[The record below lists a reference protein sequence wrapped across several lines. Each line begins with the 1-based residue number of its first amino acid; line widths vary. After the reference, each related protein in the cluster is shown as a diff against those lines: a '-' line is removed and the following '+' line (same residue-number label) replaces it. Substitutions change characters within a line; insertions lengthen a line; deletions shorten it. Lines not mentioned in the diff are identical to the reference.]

1 LKRGRQ
7 LALNRTYQGLAIL
20 TDLICLAAA
29 FIPAT
34 LLRFGRLDAYPL
46 TTYVGTWAFYALWL
60 FMLSIVE
67 NLYSFRTSM
76 NRTMYS
82 YRMIRLVLVT
92 TAAYALTVF
101 LLKNTRG
108 IFFDSRIVIV
118 LHMFEWAILGITA
131 RMIILPWACGY
142 WYRLFKS
149 CGSCALVV
157 GNPSEADKISALI
170 RKAPVY
176 RQTSSVTTVAGDLPD
191 APEEIY
197 DLCVKLSR
205 EKNCDQVF
213 ILFGNHDLNCVA
225 ETSIL
230 LHDAGIPFVIFS
242 EHILNLGYFDP
253 WLSLEDY
260 GAVSFLKQARTTKND
275 LAARIMDI
283 LIGSVAIMAVSPLLI
298 VVALLIRLSSKGP
311 VFFRQ
316 TRVGLG
322 SRHFSFL
329 KFRSMTHDST
339 GTNSTDHR
347 KYFAEY
353 AMGRSSGEPD
363 RYKLNQKS
371 RITTVGRLI
380 RKTSIDEL
388 PQLFNVIRGE
398 MTLVGPRPCIPYE
411 LEFYKN
417 WQNRRF
423 TVKPGLTG
431 IWQVYGRSRL
441 PFDHAQFLDFL
452 YTIDMSYSLDF
463 RLVMKTVPV
472 ILMGKGGV

>member
-7 LALNRTYQGLAIL
+7 LALNRSYQGLAIL
-20 TDLICLAAA
+20 TDMVCLAAA

-34 LLRFGRLDAYPL
+34 LLRFGRLDAYPV
-46 TTYVGTWAFYALWL
+46 TTYIGTWAFYALWL

-82 YRMIRLVLVT
+82 YRMIRLVLVS

-101 LLKNTRG
+101 LIKHTRG

-118 LHMFEWAILGITA
+118 LHMFLWAIFGITA
-131 RMIILPWACGY
+131 RMIILPWVYGY
-142 WYRLFKS
+142 WHRLRNA

-157 GNPSEADKISALI
+157 GNPSEAEKISALI

-176 RQTSSVTTVAGDLPD
+176 RKTHSVTTVAMDLPE
-191 APEEIY
+191 APTDIY
-197 DLCVKLSR
+197 SLCVTLSR
-205 EKNCDQVF
+205 EKTCDQVF

-230 LHDAGIPFVIFS
+230 LHDAGIPFVIYS

-275 LAARIMDI
+275 LAARVMDI
-283 LIGSVAIMAVSPLLI
+283 LIGSVAIITISPLLLL
-298 VVALLIRLSSKGP
+298 VALLVSLSSRGP
-311 VFFRQ
+311 VFFSQ

-322 SRHFSFL
+322 ARHFSFL
-329 KFRSMTHDST
+329 KFRSMTHDSS
-339 GTNSTDHR
+339 GANSSDHR

-353 AMGRSSGEPD
+353 ARGQSSGEPD
-363 RYKLNQKS
+363 KFKLNQKG

>member
-1 LKRGRQ
+1 MKRGRQ

-20 TDLICLAAA
+20 TDMICLAAA

-46 TTYVGTWAFYALWL
+46 TTYLGTWAFYALWL
-60 FMLSIVE
+60 FILSIVE

-92 TAAYALTVF
+92 TATYALTVF

-108 IFFDSRIVIV
+108 VFFDSRIVIV
-118 LHMFEWAILGITA
+118 LHMFLWAILGITA
-131 RMIILPWACGY
+131 RMIFLPWVYGY
-142 WYRLFKS
+142 WHRLRKAY
-149 CGSCALVV
+149 GSCALVV
-157 GNPSEADKISALI
+157 GNPSEAEKISALI

-176 RQTSSVTTVAGDLPD
+176 RQTYSVTTVAMDIPE
-191 APEEIY
+191 APKDIY
-197 DLCVKLSR
+197 DLCVRLSGENR
-205 EKNCDQVF
+205 CDQVF
-213 ILFGNHDLNCVA
+213 LLFGNHDLNCVA

-230 LHDAGIPFVIFS
+230 LHDAGIPFVIYS
-242 EHILNLGYFDP
+242 GHILNLGYFDP

-275 LAARIMDI
+275 LAARVMDI
-283 LIGSVAIMAVSPLLI
+283 LIGSAAIIAISPLLLL
-298 VVALLIRLSSKGP
+298 VVLMVKLSSRGP

-322 SRHFSFL
+322 ARHFSFL
-329 KFRSMTHDST
+329 KLRSMTHDST
-339 GTNSTDHR
+339 GTNSSDHR

-353 AMGRSSGEPD
+353 ANGRSSGEPD
-363 RYKLNQKS
+363 KFKLNQKS

-388 PQLFNVIRGE
+388 PQLFNVVRGE
-398 MTLVGPRPCIPYE
+398 MTLVGPRPSIPYE

>member
-118 LHMFEWAILGITA
+118 LHMFVWAVFGITA
-131 RMIILPWACGY
+131 RMVILPWACGY

-157 GNPSEADKISALI
+157 GNPSEAEKISALI

-176 RQTSSVTTVAGDLPD
+176 RQTSSVTTVAMDLPD

-197 DLCVKLSR
+197 
-205 EKNCDQVF
+205 
-213 ILFGNHDLNCVA
+213 
-225 ETSIL
+225 
-230 LHDAGIPFVIFS
+230 
-242 EHILNLGYFDP
+242 
-253 WLSLEDY
+253 
-260 GAVSFLKQARTTKND
+260 
-275 LAARIMDI
+275 
-283 LIGSVAIMAVSPLLI
+283 
-298 VVALLIRLSSKGP
+298 
-311 VFFRQ
+311 
-316 TRVGLG
+316 GL
-322 SRHFSFL
+322 
-329 KFRSMTHDST
+329 
-339 GTNSTDHR
+339 
-347 KYFAEY
+347 
-353 AMGRSSGEPD
+353 
-363 RYKLNQKS
+363 
-371 RITTVGRLI
+371 V
-380 RKTSIDEL
+380 
-388 PQLFNVIRGE
+388 
-398 MTLVGPRPCIPYE
+398 
-411 LEFYKN
+411 
-417 WQNRRF
+417 
-423 TVKPGLTG
+423 
-431 IWQVYGRSRL
+431 
-441 PFDHAQFLDFL
+441 
-452 YTIDMSYSLDF
+452 
-463 RLVMKTVPV
+463 
-472 ILMGKGGV
+472 